1 VVTRLTIKL
10 PFRFNETLLQ
20 FIGEGKV
27 RVWIATGAADCH
39 LSEKSLAEA
48 PGRSHSGCNPNAEP
62 EDKPMCDL
70 CVIKSVKEK
79 MLSRR
84 DVFRAAAAGA
94 GVAAATFIAGTLP
107 AMAQTPAQVL
117 DLTHELSEDFP
128 TFGGEPGY
136 RVEKIFDFAK
146 DGYNLYSLS
155 IDEHSGT
162 HLDTPLHF
170 SADGQSVAEIPVDKL
185 VTPLCIIDIK
195 KRAADNPDAQVTP
208 EDLKAWVA
216 AHGDIPNGA
225 CVAMNSG
232 WSAHA
237 SSDIFR
243 NADANGVM
251 HFPGFHI
258 EAVQMLMEEA
268 DVAGLAVDSLSLDHG
283 SSKDFAAHYAWLPS
297 GRWGLECIANLDA
310 LPPSGATLIVGA
322 PKNRGGTGGPSRVMA
337 MV

>member
-1 VVTRLTIKL
+1 
-10 PFRFNETLLQ
+10 
-20 FIGEGKV
+20 
-27 RVWIATGAADCH
+27 
-39 LSEKSLAEA
+39 
-48 PGRSHSGCNPNAEP
+48 
-62 EDKPMCDL
+62 MCDL
-70 CVIKSVKEK
+70 CVIKSVKDK

-94 GVAAATFIAGTLP
+94 GVAAATSVAGALP
-107 AMAQTPAQVL
+107 AMAQTPAQIL

-136 RVEKIFDFAK
+136 RAEKIFDFAK
-146 DGYNLYSLS
+146 DGYNLYSLT

-162 HLDTPLHF
+162 HLDAPLHF

-195 KRAADNPDAQVTP
+195 ERAADNPDAQVTP
-208 EDLKAWVA
+208 DDLKTWISAN
-216 AHGDIPNGA
+216 GDIPAGA

-237 SSDIFR
+237 SSDMFR
-243 NADANGVM
+243 NADADGVM

-268 DVAGLAVDSLSLDHG
+268 DVTGLAVDSLLLDHG
-283 SSKDFAAHYAWLPS
+283 ISKDFAVHYAWLPS

-310 LPPSGATLIVGA
+310 LPPSGATLIIGA